1 MKALDGVKCRTYVTA
16 GAQPGGPPM
25 RPILAGIIMLSA
37 SVAGVHATQAQGHA
51 QQPGYGYH
59 RDMQRPVDP
68 RQPTEDDTNIVKDNE
83 ALDLPPSND
92 AVMGADQLG
101 SKENDLGKMIEQEN
115 DRLDSQ
121 LRGIC
126 RGC

>member
-1 MKALDGVKCRTYVTA
+1 
-16 GAQPGGPPM
+16 M

-51 QQPGYGYH
+51 QQPGYSYH
-59 RDMQRPVDP
+59 RDMQRPVDA
-68 RQPTEDDTNIVKDNE
+68 RQPTEDDTKIVKDNE
-83 ALDLPPSND
+83 ELDLPPSND